1 MRRGEVHWADLVPR
15 SRSGQTGRRPVIVVS
30 HDGFNQTAGWRSII
44 VVPISTAKS
53 RGRGGPT
60 VIEISAGAGGLAKTS
75 FAICHQATTLD
86 RAKLTRRV
94 GTLPAE
100 VLHQVQMGLKAALD
114 LD

>member
-1 MRRGEVHWADLVPR
+1 M
-15 SRSGQTGRRPVIVVS
+15 
-30 HDGFNQTAGWRSII
+30 
-44 VVPISTAKS
+44 
-53 RGRGGPT
+53 
-60 VIEISAGAGGLAKTS
+60 IEISAGAGGLAKTS